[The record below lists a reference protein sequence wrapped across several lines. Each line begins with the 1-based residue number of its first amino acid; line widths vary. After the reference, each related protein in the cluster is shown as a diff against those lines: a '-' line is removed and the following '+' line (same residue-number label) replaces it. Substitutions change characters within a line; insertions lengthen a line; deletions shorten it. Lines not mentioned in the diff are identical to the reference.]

1 VLLPSEAARSR
12 SNVFYEIGRLSFA
25 LQKWDEAQKNF
36 EEAIAADGVNYAA
49 YFTLGNS
56 FEEQNQFDKALAAYK
71 RVLELSPAS
80 GAAEEAMKRVTLILA
95 FKKEEEK
102 NVERETMYV
111 SAFLSGAEALDDKH
125 YEAASKY
132 FAEALA
138 IRSDDAVVWVGFA
151 EARAHLGDS
160 SGAITSL
167 ERALER
173 DPGNEEAKSKLDAII
188 AERNAQNKKPA
199 RRSTSRPRSF
209 IQRSISGAGP
219 LFEQDALSSAQVI
232 RQLLAL
238 H

>member
-1 VLLPSEAARSR
+1 
-12 SNVFYEIGRLSFA
+12 
-25 LQKWDEAQKNF
+25 
-36 EEAIAADGVNYAA
+36 
-49 YFTLGNS
+49 
-56 FEEQNQFDKALAAYK
+56 
-71 RVLELSPAS
+71 
-80 GAAEEAMKRVTLILA
+80 
-95 FKKEEEK
+95 
-102 NVERETMYV
+102 MYV

-132 FAEALA
+132 FAEALS
-138 IRSDDAVVWVGFA
+138 IQSDDAVVWVGFA

-209 IQRSISGAGP
+209 IRRSISGASP
-219 LFEQDALSSAQVI
+219 FFEQGAVSRAQVMAQAI
-232 RQLLAL
+232 PRTVGAGYSFLYWRFLKWATLLMTREPRPERLWASL
-238 H
+238 LSKN